1 MKTSIRSF
9 NDGGPVLGH
18 TASDRRHIMKNIM
31 ICCDGTGNEYG
42 PNNTNVVKI
51 FELADKGKPDEQLCY
66 YDPGVGT
73 GGWGSDYV
81 KIPLRKIKGKAA
93 GSGLQ
98 ENINDA
104 YKFLMRRYEEGDKI
118 YLFGFSRG
126 AFTVRSLAGMLHKC
140 GLLRERLDNM
150 VPYAAKMYN
159 RAGNDEIAEGFKN
172 TFSIPCP
179 VHFIGVWDTVKS
191 LFLNAGGRFH
201 DASLNDEVA
210 YGFHAV
216 SLDEKRKRFQPSLWD
231 PRDDVE
237 QVWFAGV
244 HSDVG
249 GSYDDA
255 SLSDIALRWMADKA
269 MAKGLLLNETTVDKI
284 IGDPRGQA
292 HDSYENFWL
301 LLGKKI
307 REVPS
312 GALIHKSV
320 QTRINAD
327 IELLPKIPDDAVYV

>member
-1 MKTSIRSF
+1 MNTDKTTPTSSRFLS
-9 NDGGPVLGH
+9 LL
-18 TASDRRHIMKNIM
+18 TKAS
-31 ICCDGTGNEYG
+31 
-42 PNNTNVVKI
+42 
-51 FELADKGKPDEQLCY
+51 PDEQLCF

-73 GGWGSDYV
+73 GGWGSDYG
-81 KIPLRKIKGKAA
+81 KMLLHKIKGKAA

-159 RAGNDEIAEGFKN
+159 TAGNDESAEGFKN

-216 SLDEKRKRFQPSLWD
+216 ALDEKRGMFPPSLWE
-231 PRDDVE
+231 PRGGVE

-249 GSYDDA
+249 GWYDDA

-269 MAKGLLLNETTVDKI
+269 MAKGLLLDKTAVNQI
-284 IGDPRGQA
+284 TGNPLGQA
-292 HDSYENFWL
+292 HNSYENFWL

-320 QTRINAD
+320 QTRINAG
-327 IELLPKIPDDAVYV
+327 IEPLPKIPDDAVYV

>member
-1 MKTSIRSF
+1 MNTGKTTPTSSRFLSLLKK
-9 NDGGPVLGH
+9 NDP
-18 TASDRRHIMKNIM
+18 
-31 ICCDGTGNEYG
+31 
-42 PNNTNVVKI
+42 
-51 FELADKGKPDEQLCY
+51 EQLCY

-73 GGWGSDYV
+73 GGRDYER
-81 KIPLRKIKGKAA
+81 KWLRKKKDQAA

-140 GLLRERLDNM
+140 GLLRTRLDNM

-159 RAGNDEIAEGFKN
+159 KAGNDEIAERFKN

-216 SLDEKRKRFQPSLWD
+216 ALDEKREGFPPSLWD
-231 PRDDVE
+231 TRDGVE

-244 HSDVG
+244 HADVG
-249 GSYDDA
+249 GWYDDA

-269 MAKGLLLNETTVDKI
+269 MEKGLLLDKTAVNQI
-284 IGDPRGQA
+284 TGDPLGQA
-292 HDSYENFWL
+292 HDSFSGKDLKIWERIRWRF
-301 LLGKKI
+301 LGKEI
-307 REVPS
+307 RDVPD
-312 GALIHKSV
+312 GALIHESV
-320 QTRINAD
+320 QTRINAG
-327 IELLPKIPDDAVYV
+327 IEPLPPIPENAKFVS